1 MNHKYL
7 YLLLLFLIVS
17 CQRNVETGPPVLK
30 EMCQRLF
37 PRHAQSFLFE
47 LLTDSID
54 TDRFILE
61 SSQGKIRIKGNNRNS
76 LAAGLNHYL
85 KNYCHTHVSWY
96 ASETVEMPDVLPEI
110 PQPVYIR
117 SKCDNRFFL
126 NYCTFGYTMP
136 YWKWQDWERLIDWM
150 ALNGVTMPLAITGQE
165 SIWYKVWT
173 DMGLSDEQVRSYFT
187 GPAHLPWHRMSNVDF
202 WQSPLPQSWLKD
214 QEELQKRILE
224 REREFDM
231 TPVLPAFAGHVPA
244 ELKTIY
250 PNAKIYQM
258 SQWGGFDE
266 KYRSHFIDP
275 MDSLYSIIQRRFLEE
290 QTKVYGTDHIYG
302 IDPFNEVDSPDWSED
317 FLANVSSKIYESIH
331 QVDSAAQWLQMTW
344 MFFYD
349 KKKWTQPSI
358 RSFLKAV
365 PDNKLIL
372 LDYYCDHTEIW
383 RNTEKYYGNPYIWC
397 YLGNFGGNTM
407 IAGNLNDIDF
417 KIKRLFK
424 EGGDNV
430 YGLGATLEGFDVNPL
445 MYEFVFDQAW
455 DYPVTTDQWITN
467 WSMCR
472 GGNQDAN
479 IIKAWRALHQKIY
492 TEHATCGQ
500 SVLMNARPRLTGT
513 KSWNTNPG
521 IHYANNDLWQIWKE
535 LLKARNINNSD
546 FRFDVINIG
555 RQVLGNLFSEYRD
568 QFTACYNRK
577 DTTGMREWSTRMDN
591 LLLDVDRLL
600 SCDATLSIGKWLQDA
615 RNCGATVSEKDYYE
629 ENARCILTVWG
640 QQDTQLND
648 YANRGWGGLTRSFY
662 RERWKR
668 FTDGVIAAV
677 SEDKPFDEDKFH
689 QDITQFEYNWTLQ
702 KDSFPIV
709 SEEDPIQIADSLIL
723 KYDTYFTK
731 AQ

>member
-1 MNHKYL
+1 
-7 YLLLLFLIVS
+7 
-17 CQRNVETGPPVLK
+17 
-30 EMCQRLF
+30 
-37 PRHAQSFLFE
+37 
-47 LLTDSID
+47 
-54 TDRFILE
+54 
-61 SSQGKIRIKGNNRNS
+61 
-76 LAAGLNHYL
+76 
-85 KNYCHTHVSWY
+85 
-96 ASETVEMPDVLPEI
+96 
-110 PQPVYIR
+110 
-117 SKCDNRFFL
+117 
-126 NYCTFGYTMP
+126 
-136 YWKWQDWERLIDWM
+136 
-150 ALNGVTMPLAITGQE
+150 MPLAITGQE

-349 KKKWTQPSI
+349 KKKWTQPRI

>member
-165 SIWYKVWT
+165 SI
-173 DMGLSDEQVRSYFT
+173 
-187 GPAHLPWHRMSNVDF
+187 
-202 WQSPLPQSWLKD
+202 
-214 QEELQKRILE
+214 
-224 REREFDM
+224 
-231 TPVLPAFAGHVPA
+231 
-244 ELKTIY
+244 
-250 PNAKIYQM
+250 
-258 SQWGGFDE
+258 
-266 KYRSHFIDP
+266 
-275 MDSLYSIIQRRFLEE
+275 LEE

-349 KKKWTQPSI
+349 KKKWTQPRI